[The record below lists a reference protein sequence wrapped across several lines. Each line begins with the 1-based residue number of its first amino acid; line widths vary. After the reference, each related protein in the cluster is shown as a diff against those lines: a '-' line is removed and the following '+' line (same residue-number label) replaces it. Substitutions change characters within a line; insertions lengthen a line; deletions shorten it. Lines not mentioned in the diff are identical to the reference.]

1 MSYTL
6 GQAAKATGKAKS
18 TILRAIKKGLIKD
31 TRDHNN
37 NYALLEAEVH
47 TLWPLLRSNGSKTVS
62 TKQNETLNKTSELEV
77 EVKMLREML
86 EVANGNTKK
95 AEEREVE
102 WREQAKSIALMLPK
116 PSVEVENK
124 PKGWFRRLVG

>member
-31 TRDHNN
+31 DRDHNN

-47 TLWPLLRSNGSKTVS
+47 TLWPLLQSNGSKTVS
-62 TKQNETLNKTSELEV
+62 TKQNETPNKTSELEV
-77 EVKMLREML
+77 QVKMLREML
-86 EVANGNTKK
+86 EVANGNIKK
-95 AEEREVE
+95 AEDREAE

-116 PSVEVENK
+116 PSGEVENK
-124 PKGWFRRLVG
+124 SKGWFRRLVG